1 MIKAHLEL
9 SNHTATFLQYTL
21 QANWWTIIWKERLL
35 KFLLYMNWLRHSFLL
50 CASFHQLLTKSC
62 DYWQERDLHTHVS
75 LLGSKTK
82 LRQAVMWQLD
92 PITCRRYQIKNSLL
106 ELGIDRS
113 RLTFGPLGCESWLLV
128 FFRFPASL
136 IGSLTFGY
144 QLRLPLQSLHASNER
159 IFLSPAS
166 FLFAYPV
173 YSLTCIYY
181 LVFTKMMLWSHVL
194 PDDRMWLKPVAC

>member
-144 QLRLPLQSLHASNER
+144 QLLFTHPMNEFFYHLLH
-159 IFLSPAS
+159 S
-166 FLFAYPV
+166 FLPTLYIPLRAYIILFLLRWCFGV
-173 YSLTCIYY
+173 MCCQMTEC
-181 LVFTKMMLWSHVL
+181 
-194 PDDRMWLKPVAC
+194 D